1 MYPSTTFIIEDRS
14 QISDLQINEQYSA
27 PLFAQ
32 FFSSDKGP
40 EEMGEY
46 YGEDFNRGIWN
57 MVPNRSCICILYA
70 GWICDG

>member
-14 QISDLQINEQYSA
+14 AIEGLPMDEQVNA

-40 EEMGEY
+40 EEMGVY
-46 YGEDFNRGIWN
+46 YVDEFEIFG
-57 MVPNRSCICILYA
+57 
-70 GWICDG
+70 